1 MATISETI
9 DKKFG
14 SLPKFA
20 EEVWQNLGSDVA
32 HGKGDEVL
40 WGEIARVCVQLL
52 GDEEGD
58 RAARLLKDQGFFSI
72 VFPD

>member
-1 MATISETI
+1 MAEISDTI
-9 DKKFG
+9 DQKFG

-20 EEVWQNLGSDVA
+20 EQVWQNLGSDVA

-40 WGEIARVCVQLL
+40 WGEISKVCAELL
-52 GDEEGD
+52 GDEKGGQ
-58 RAARLLKDQGFFSI
+58 AARLLKDQGFFSI